1 MANGRTGRTPSKMSL
16 FASGEEIAERKRK
29 ERDAFSAKQ
38 KKARE
43 KIKAEREARDAKRKE
58 QMEESTARISERKR
72 KASILPKDRPK
83 SALNPR
89 GRSGSSANVAGSA
102 AFAAALAK
110 KKKDKKEDPK
120 AQPKFGVGK
129 EFTIRGG
136 KANVTKEQLKRTGLT
151 QAQYM
156 KQWRAT
162 NKRPTASTAKKPTT
176 TSTKT
181 SSTKA
186 KRNILLGKGAKFRPF
201 GGVLARALLGED
213 EKFGG
218 SRGAIDFL
226 PGKSRPK
233 RKEPVNKM
241 GGGMMKSKM
250 ASKGGAKG
258 GRRPT
263 GMKDGGSLEMTMVN
277 GRKVPAFAADGK
289 GANDLAK
296 KAMGGM
302 MKSKMASKGGAKGGR
317 KPGGMRRGGMARD
330 PLARTRRRIKRQG
343 GLDRQAGG
351 RAVDVNIGQGL
362 KKAARTLAGGAGGF
376 QSQAGPQLTGRGRL
390 AGGAGA
396 FQPQAAAAGRGRRPA
411 ASPAD
416 RMAQQAAAGRGRMAQ
431 QAAGGRR
438 GRRPAASP
446 ASGPMGAM
454 AGAMSGMGRVMPQ
467 QQLTAQ
473 FMANGGMMKPKGM
486 AKGGKMGPKGYAK
499 GGPVKKKA
507 VSRKPRGVGAAL
519 RGYGKAMK

>member
-1 MANGRTGRTPSKMSL
+1 MANGRTGRTPGKMSL

-29 ERDAFSAKQ
+29 EREAFTAKQ
-38 KKARE
+38 KKAKEKRE
-43 KIKAEREARDAKRKE
+43 EDREARDAKRKE
-58 QMEESTARISERKR
+58 GMKESTARISERKR

-110 KKKDKKEDPK
+110 KKKDKKEDSK

-176 TSTKT
+176 TSNRT
-181 SSTKA
+181 SSTRTSPTKG

-226 PGKSRPK
+226 PGKSRAK
-233 RKEPVNKM
+233 KKA

-250 ASKGGAKG
+250 ASKGGARG
-258 GRRPT
+258 GRKAMR
-263 GMKDGGSLEMTMVN
+263 MKDGGFPDLT
-277 GRKVPAFAADGK
+277 GDGK
-289 GANDLAK
+289 VTQADILKGRGVTK
-296 KAMGGM
+296 KKGGGM
-302 MKSKMASKGGAKGGR
+302 MKSKGMAKGGS
-317 KPGGMRRGGMARD
+317 M
-330 PLARTRRRIKRQG
+330 
-343 GLDRQAGG
+343 
-351 RAVDVNIGQGL
+351 
-362 KKAARTLAGGAGGF
+362 KK
-376 QSQAGPQLTGRGRL
+376 
-390 AGGAGA
+390 
-396 FQPQAAAAGRGRRPA
+396 
-411 ASPAD
+411 
-416 RMAQQAAAGRGRMAQ
+416 
-431 QAAGGRR
+431 
-438 GRRPAASP
+438 
-446 ASGPMGAM
+446 
-454 AGAMSGMGRVMPQ
+454 
-467 QQLTAQ
+467 
-473 FMANGGMMKPKGM
+473 KGM
-486 AKGGKMGPKGYAK
+486 AKGGAMKKKGYAM
-499 GGPVKKKA
+499 GGPVKKKGMA
-507 VSRKPRGVGAAL
+507 KGGAMKKKGYALAGMPKKGMAKGGSVRKTTKPRGVGAAL
-519 RGYGKAMK
+519 RGYGKALKK